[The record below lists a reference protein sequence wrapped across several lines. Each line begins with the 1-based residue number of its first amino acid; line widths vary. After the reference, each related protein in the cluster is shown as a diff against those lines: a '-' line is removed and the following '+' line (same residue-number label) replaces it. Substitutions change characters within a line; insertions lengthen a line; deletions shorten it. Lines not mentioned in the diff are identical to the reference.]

1 MVIFFYYIGSLK
13 VRTDSVDYKSKRLKY
28 IIIGGLV
35 LVGVLVV
42 VLVVW
47 SISGSILDAS
57 YTTKDVLSTTES
69 TTEKVVEDEWKSY
82 GYSKEEWNSMSN
94 KDKMLAMMNSVDT
107 TDLQEASIKKATI
120 FLSCSD
126 SPWYQYMSDA
136 SYEIGKVDS
145 GYRIDYTINNE
156 KISVIASWYDATPV
170 VFIKKTEFTESE
182 KEFFKKV
189 GKSWE
194 VPLDDGTYSIQYR

>member
-1 MVIFFYYIGSLK
+1 M
-13 VRTDSVDYKSKRLKY
+13 DYKSKRLKY

-42 VLVVW
+42 ALVVW
-47 SISGSILDAS
+47 GVSGSILDAS
-57 YTTKDVLSTTES
+57 YTTKDILSTTEP
-69 TTEKVVEDEWKSY
+69 TTEKVEEEWKSY
-82 GYSKEEWNSMSN
+82 GYSKEDWDSMSDIN
-94 KDKMLAMMNSVDT
+94 KMLVMMNNVDT
-107 TDLQEASIKKATI
+107 TDLQEASIQKATI

-126 SPWYQYMSDA
+126 SPWYQYMSDS

-156 KISVIASWYDATPV
+156 KISVVASWYDATPV
-170 VFIKKTEFTESE
+170 VFIKKIEFTERE